1 MQMKDKV
8 FFSIPLMSIWYVI
21 FTLILIL
28 MQSLGIINCTAL
40 ELTAPLWVPTSLALI
55 IIVVVYSFLGL
66 ILGIVYVLNW
76 IIERIR
82 KNKRK
87 RY

>member
-28 MQSLGIINCTAL
+28 MQLLGIINCTAL
-40 ELTAPLWVPTSLALI
+40 ELTAPLWVPTALALI
-55 IIVVVYSFLGL
+55 IIIVVYSLLGL
-66 ILGIVYVLNW
+66 ILGIVYALNW
-76 IIERIR
+76 IIGWIR
-82 KNKRK
+82 KIKRK
-87 RY
+87 